1 MNESGKSALIR
12 VLIVD
17 DEPPAR
23 AILRE
28 MLKDDAEVEVI
39 GECANGKEAV
49 QALATQPPDLLFL
62 DIQMPEMDGFA
73 LLEALDEARLPTVIF
88 VTAYDRYAVRA
99 FEVAAVD
106 YLLKPFNHERLA
118 KALQRAKTNLRE
130 RSGDD
135 RSRQVIELLEQINA
149 RAAYLDRFVIKNN
162 GRTLLIPADEVDWI
176 EADGNYLLLHT
187 GQAAHLLRQTLQSM
201 EQRLNPRKF
210 LRIHRSAVVNLDRI
224 KELQTHVNGE
234 DQLVIL
240 KDGQHLTLSRRYRD
254 KVSQAL
260 GAPI

>member
-1 MNESGKSALIR
+1 MNEQRQSDLIR
-12 VLIVD
+12 ALIVD

-28 MLKDDAEVEVI
+28 MLKDDPEVEVI
-39 GECANGKEAV
+39 GECANGKQAV
-49 QALATQPPDLLFL
+49 KALATQSPDLMFL

-73 LLEALDEARLPTVIF
+73 LLEALDEEHMPTVIF

-118 KALQRAKTNLRE
+118 KALQRAKNSLTDG
-130 RSGDD
+130 SAD
-135 RSRQVIELLEQINA
+135 RSRQVIELLHQINA
-149 RAAYLDRFVIKNN
+149 RAEYLDRFVIKNN
-162 GRTLLIPADEVDWI
+162 GRTLLVPADDVDWI
-176 EADGNYLLLHT
+176 EADGNYLLLHV
-187 GQAAHLLRQTLQSM
+187 GQSAHLLRQTLQSM

-210 LRIHRSAVVNLDRI
+210 LRIHRSAIVNLDRI

-234 DQLVIL
+234 DQIVIL
-240 KDGQHLTLSRRYRD
+240 KDGSQLTLSRRFRD

>member
-1 MNESGKSALIR
+1 MAEPKPGALIR
-12 VLIVD
+12 ALIVD

-28 MLKDDAEVEVI
+28 MLKDHPEVEVI
-39 GECANGKEAV
+39 GECANGQEAV
-49 QALATQPPDLLFL
+49 KALAMQTPDLMFL

-73 LLEALDEARLPTVIF
+73 LLEALGEERMPTVIF

-106 YLLKPFNHERLA
+106 YLLKPFNHTRLA
-118 KALQRAKTNLRE
+118 QALQRAKHHLHNHD
-130 RSGDD
+130 SAD
-135 RSRQVIELLEQINA
+135 RSRQVIELLHQINA
-149 RAAYLDRFVIKNN
+149 RAEYLERFVIKNN

-176 EADGNYLLLHT
+176 EADGNYLLLHV
-187 GQAAHLLRQTLQSM
+187 GQTSHLQRQTLQSM

-210 LRIHRSAVVNLDRI
+210 LRIHRSAIVNLDRI
-224 KELQTHVNGE
+224 QELQTHVNGE
-234 DQLVIL
+234 DQIVIL
-240 KDGQHLTLSRRYRD
+240 KDGAQLSLSRRFKE

-260 GAPI
+260 GASI

>member
-1 MNESGKSALIR
+1 MMDLKLRA
-12 VLIVD
+12 LIVD

-39 GECANGKEAV
+39 GECANGQEAMK
-49 QALATQPPDLLFL
+49 ALATQSPDLMFL

-73 LLEALDEARLPTVIF
+73 LLEALDSDQIPNVIF

-106 YLLKPFNHERLA
+106 YLLKPFNYARLA
-118 KALQRAKTNLRE
+118 KALQRAKSNLRAGG
-130 RSGDD
+130 SAD
-135 RSRQVIELLEQINA
+135 RNRQVIELLRQINA
-149 RAAYLDRFVIKNN
+149 RAEYLDRFVVKNN
-162 GRTLLIPADEVDWI
+162 GRTLLVPVDEVDWI

-187 GQAAHLLRQTLQSM
+187 GQDKHLLRETLQNM

-210 LRIHRSAVVNLDRI
+210 LRIHRSAIVNLDRI

-234 DQLVIL
+234 DHLVIL
-240 KDGQHLTLSRRYRD
+240 KDASQLTLSRRYKE

-260 GAPI
+260 GASI

>member
-1 MNESGKSALIR
+1 MTDRKLRA
-12 VLIVD
+12 LIVD

-28 MLKDDAEVEVI
+28 MLKDDSEVEVI
-39 GECANGKEAV
+39 GECANGQEAMK
-49 QALATQPPDLLFL
+49 ALATQSPDLMFL

-73 LLEALDEARLPTVIF
+73 LLETLDSDQMPTVIF

-106 YLLKPFNHERLA
+106 YLLKPFNYARLA
-118 KALQRAKTNLRE
+118 KALQRAKSNLHDGH
-130 RSGDD
+130 SAD
-135 RSRQVIELLEQINA
+135 RSRQVIELLRQINA
-149 RAAYLDRFVIKNN
+149 RAEYLDRFVVKNN
-162 GRTLLIPADEVDWI
+162 GRTLLVPVDEVDWI
-176 EADGNYLLLHT
+176 EADGNYLLLHA
-187 GQAAHLLRQTLQSM
+187 GDDKHLLRETLQNM

-210 LRIHRSAVVNLDRI
+210 LRIHRSAIVNLDRI

-234 DQLVIL
+234 DHLVIL
-240 KDGQHLTLSRRYRD
+240 KDGNQLILSRRYKE

-260 GAPI
+260 GASI

>member
-1 MNESGKSALIR
+1 MIR
-12 VLIVD
+12 ALIVD

-28 MLKDDAEVEVI
+28 MLKDDPAVEVI
-39 GECANGKEAV
+39 GECANGREAV
-49 QALATQPPDLLFL
+49 KALSTQTPDLMFL

-73 LLEALDEARLPTVIF
+73 LLEALGEERMPTVIF

-106 YLLKPFNHERLA
+106 YLLKPFNHTRLA
-118 KALQRAKTNLRE
+118 QALQRAKNNLHQHD
-130 RSGDD
+130 SAD
-135 RSRQVIELLEQINA
+135 RSRQVIELLHQINA
-149 RAAYLDRFVIKNN
+149 RAEYLDRFVVKNN

-176 EADGNYLLLHT
+176 EADGNYLLLHV
-187 GQAAHLLRQTLQSM
+187 GQTTHLLRQTLQSL

-210 LRIHRSAVVNLDRI
+210 LRIHRSAIVNLDRI
-224 KELQTHVNGE
+224 RELQTHVNGE

-240 KDGQHLTLSRRYRD
+240 KDGSQLTLTRRFRD

-260 GAPI
+260 GASI